1 MNRAL
6 VIVPLLSA
14 LASAQAPSRANRAL
28 LESVLPMPPGGAALI
43 PFGEKTD
50 VSGVPMMV
58 GVVETTRDGAEVLEF
73 YAKLFDAR
81 GWPWSGIKQNLAASP
96 WPSLSATLPDDLQAT
111 VMVLEREGGTS
122 VVLSVSDMRLF
133 YERVAKKAPDP
144 GFPSPP
150 NVKPSLLEIQ
160 GEGGGRVVTFSSTMT
175 PVALEQFYAK
185 RFGANWGQVLEQQHA
200 RHFELT
206 NSGKR
211 WRVRI
216 QSREGGSQLSAIQLG
231 GGAQ

>member
-6 VIVPLLSA
+6 IIVPLLSA
-14 LASAQAPSRANRAL
+14 LAFAQSESRANRAL
-28 LESVLPMPPGGAALI
+28 LEAVLPLPPGGGALI

-58 GVVETTRDGAEVLEF
+58 AVVETKRDGADVLEF
-73 YAKLFDAR
+73 YARHFDAH
-81 GWPWSGIKQNLAASP
+81 GWPWSGIKQNLATAP

-144 GFPSPP
+144 GFPAPP

-175 PVALEQFYAK
+175 PLALEQFYAK
-185 RFGANWGQVLEQQHA
+185 RFGARWGQVLEQRNA

-206 NSGKR
+206 DAGRR

-216 QSREGGSQLSAIQLG
+216 QSREGGSQLSAIVLG
-231 GGAQ
+231 GTP